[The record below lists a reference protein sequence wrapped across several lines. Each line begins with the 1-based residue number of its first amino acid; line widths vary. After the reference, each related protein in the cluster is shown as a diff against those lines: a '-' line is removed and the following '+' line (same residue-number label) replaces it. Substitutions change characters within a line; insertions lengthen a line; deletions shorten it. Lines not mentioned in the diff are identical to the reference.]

1 MSMQKIINAVFLLL
15 ILALFYHGVQ
25 LNSWVTENRD
35 RVEILEQKEVTSE
48 ENMTAEI
55 EKCMDLYLS
64 TEGSFIENEFGDE
77 PVYARKQRK
86 DAFQFCS
93 LNWRKGGV

>member
-1 MSMQKIINAVFLLL
+1 MSIQNIMNVCFAICIVLLVYQNTQQQDKIK
-15 ILALFYHGVQ
+15 Q
-25 LNSWVTENRD
+25 
-35 RVEILEQKEVTSE
+35 VTSE
-48 ENMTAEI
+48 GSMTAEI

-64 TEGSFIENEFGDE
+64 TEGSLNVNEFGDE

-86 DAFQFCS
+86 EAFQICS

>member
-1 MSMQKIINAVFLLL
+1 MSIQNIMNVCFAICITLL
-15 ILALFYHGVQ
+15 IYQ
-25 LNSWVTENRD
+25 NTQQQEK
-35 RVEILEQKEVTSE
+35 IKQMTSE
-48 ENMTAEI
+48 GNMTAEI

-93 LNWRKGGV
+93 LNWRKGVV

>member
-35 RVEILEQKEVTSE
+35 RVEILEQKEVTNE
-48 ENMTAEI
+48 GNMIDEI
-55 EKCMDLYLS
+55 
-64 TEGSFIENEFGDE
+64 
-77 PVYARKQRK
+77 KQ
-86 DAFQFCS
+86 
-93 LNWRKGGV
+93 

>member
-35 RVEILEQKEVTSE
+35 RVEILEQKEVTNEGS
-48 ENMTAEI
+48 MTAEI
-55 EKCMDLYLS
+55 EKCMNVFF
-64 TEGSFIENEFGDE
+64 EGNFGGNSY
-77 PVYARKQRK
+77 PYRL
-86 DAFQFCS
+86 FL
-93 LNWRKGGV
+93 LNISKYQNVL

>member
-1 MSMQKIINAVFLLL
+1 MSIQNIMNVCFAICITLL
-15 ILALFYHGVQ
+15 IYQ
-25 LNSWVTENRD
+25 NTQQQEK
-35 RVEILEQKEVTSE
+35 IKQVTSE
-48 ENMTAEI
+48 GNMTAEI

-77 PVYARKQRK
+77 PVYAREQRK
-86 DAFQFCS
+86 KAFQFCS

>member
-1 MSMQKIINAVFLLL
+1 MSIQNIMNTCFAICITLL
-15 ILALFYHGVQ
+15 IYQNIQQQEKIKQA
-25 LNSWVTENRD
+25 
-35 RVEILEQKEVTSE
+35 TSE
-48 ENMTAEI
+48 GNMTAEI